1 MDIKFI
7 QNISAQDANYLA
19 QEQEFFTVVINDVA
33 KRDPMYLDLLA
44 FFKDKSVSE
53 MLAYKDTYFKWYVY
67 LNWKNF
73 QSLSFSDVLL
83 ACANQIPIAFSLGID
98 VLNELMW
105 YLALRT
111 QDVFEVENWYTKM
124 KQSIF
129 QSPLP
134 LGNFQG
140 KQIILRDIIV
150 EIEKI
155 NQSQTDSI
163 ARAEFNA
170 KLKNLLFPTNQ
181 FANKY
186 IVTEFTPDDFV
197 AAFNSLIGFFI
208 GIDNERLLYI
218 LDSLQNP
225 MKYEEEVPENIAPTA
240 VVDYASKIENIP
252 QTEGAISAAPAEL
265 LNLNSEISTPASSV
279 TKESPASMSPAEIQ
293 SRVDAQFEKDE
304 MGQYKDLEGV
314 FAALD
319 EIASTYNDE
328 SIRELFYFDEQSGGF
343 KWREG

>member
-19 QEQEFFTVVINDVA
+19 EEQEFFTVVINDVA
-33 KRDPMYLDLLA
+33 KRDPMYLKLVA

-73 QSLSFSDVLL
+73 QSLSFPDVLL
-83 ACANQIPIAFSLGID
+83 ACANQIPTAFSLGID

-111 QDVFEVENWYTKM
+111 QDVFEVESWYSKM

-197 AAFNSLIGFFI
+197 AAFNSLVGFFI
-208 GIDNERLLYI
+208 GIDNGRLLYI

-252 QTEGAISAAPAEL
+252 QIEGAISAAPSEL
-265 LNLNSEISTPASSV
+265 LNSNSVSTPASPITV
-279 TKESPASMSPAEIQ
+279 ETPTPMSQSEIQ
-293 SRVDAQFEKDE
+293 SRIDAQFEKDE
-304 MGQYKDLEGV
+304 NGQYKDLEGV

-343 KWREG
+343 KWREV